1 MNIDAFIVLF
11 NCINF
16 LFSGPCAMDE
26 IFFPYESGS
35 AKGIGSCFK
44 VNAPAKATY
53 NEVDDICLASYG
65 KGSKRSPF
73 SKRDPE
79 YGLLE
84 GSLNFLETLQYK

>member
-1 MNIDAFIVLF
+1 
-11 NCINF
+11 
-16 LFSGPCAMDE
+16 MDE
-26 IFFPYESGS
+26 IFFPYKSDS
-35 AKGIGSCFK
+35 AKGIGSCYK
-44 VNAPAKATY
+44 VNTGAKATY

-84 GSLNFLETLQYK
+84 GALNFLEKREEHSK